1 LSDAVSSLRRY
12 AERAD
17 LDPARLS
24 QVEQR
29 MEAVLAQA
37 RRFRVA
43 PEALPEVLRAA
54 RDGWMHSL
62 PPAISGHWNA
72 RRRRQNRNSVCWRG
86 D

>member
-1 LSDAVSSLRRY
+1 MLASVQAELSDAVSSLRRY

-37 RRFRVA
+37 LA
-43 PEALPEVLRAA
+43 
-54 RDGWMHSL
+54 
-62 PPAISGHWNA
+62 
-72 RRRRQNRNSVCWRG
+72 
-86 D
+86 